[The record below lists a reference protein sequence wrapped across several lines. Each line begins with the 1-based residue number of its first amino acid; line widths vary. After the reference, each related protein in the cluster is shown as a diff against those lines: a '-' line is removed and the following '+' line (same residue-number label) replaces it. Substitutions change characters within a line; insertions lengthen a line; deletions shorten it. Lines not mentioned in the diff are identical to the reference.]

1 MRFQKKYKLFS
12 SKIQNAS
19 IDTPLRILNFKRT
32 KWQKIISSI
41 QQRSRLYLF
50 ILIKGFIKRKI
61 KKSQIKIIK
70 SRLLNKFTNFSPN
83 SVQNMGKYPCNI
95 NTTTDNALPK
105 NNNLFDQVVFQ
116 TENFPFHFSYP
127 AKKIQIYVPKNVNRL
142 NHLRHSR
149 NFSPD
154 VKKKSKLETYS
165 SFLSFHNSKIRVSPK
180 KWERNKDYYKNS
192 LNLQKYYFQFYD
204 YNIAYYSLKKI
215 IFSQKKIDECD
226 SFLWSIFQLEFRLDV
241 LLWRLRFFKSTF
253 EARVFINSN
262 FINVNQKFVKGNYLL
277 KKGDIIT
284 FSGKLKYFENLINSK
299 RVFFIRSFLE
309 IDFYTNTIIIL
320 QSPSEISTSEFSFLI
335 KKYFDLNKFRY
346 SFK

>member
-12 SKIQNAS
+12 SKIQNTS

-41 QQRSRLYLF
+41 QQRSRLRLF
-50 ILIKGFIKRKI
+50 ILVKGFIKRKI
-61 KKSQIKIIK
+61 KKYQIKIIK
-70 SRLLNKFTNFSPN
+70 GHLLNKSTNFSSNSGQNVGN
-83 SVQNMGKYPCNI
+83 SVSKTN
-95 NTTTDNALPK
+95 TTDNSLFK
-105 NNNLFDQVVFQ
+105 NKNLFDEVVSQ
-116 TENFPFHFSYP
+116 TQNFSSFFSYP
-127 AKKIQIYVPKNVNRL
+127 AKKVQVYVPKNVNRF
-142 NHLRHSR
+142 NHLRNSTD
-149 NFSPD
+149 FSQD
-154 VKKKSKLETYS
+154 VKKKNKFETFNS
-165 SFLSFHNSKIRVSPK
+165 LLSFYNLKIRISAK
-180 KWERNKDYYKNS
+180 KWERNKAYYKNS
-192 LNLQKYYFQFYD
+192 LNLQKYYFQLYD
-204 YNIAYYSLKKI
+204 YNIAYYSLKKT
-215 IFSQKKIDECD
+215 IFSQKKIDEQD
-226 SFLWSIFQLEFRLDV
+226 SFLRSIFQLEFRLDI

-253 EARVFINSN
+253 EARTFINN
-262 FINVNQKFVKGNYLL
+262 NLINVNQKFVKGNYIL